1 MTISVKL
8 DKTKEKRGTRVMPAP
23 KRERGSLH
31 YKRRNQD
38 NVEALAAGGSEQR
51 WAPELKFKGKT
62 KVTWEHF
69 DGVIMKATSMSEG
82 GMAK

>member
-1 MTISVKL
+1 
-8 DKTKEKRGTRVMPAP
+8 MPAP
-23 KRERGSLH
+23 QRERGSLH
-31 YKRRNQD
+31 NKQRNQD

-82 GMAK
+82 AMAK